1 MNISDEILKKII
13 VEEQPVSLADILLRR
28 TGIGWDIDQGK
39 SAVPGVA
46 TVMAEL
52 CGWDEQRKEK
62 EMQLFH
68 QHIKEIYQVQK
79 YRGDSVCDQCVVEEG
94 VKLCSPLLI
103 GTDNVHLSF

>member
-1 MNISDEILKKII
+1 MIKVKQNVLMSDYQIATGALFLKKII

-62 EMQLFH
+62 EIQLFH
-68 QHIKEIYQVQK
+68 QHMKEIYQVQK
-79 YRGDSVCDQCVVEEG
+79 YWGDSVCD
-94 VKLCSPLLI
+94 
-103 GTDNVHLSF
+103 